1 MRAPRV
7 AALVMGCL
15 LLIPAIA
22 LLFGGGALGVGY
34 AVGRGDDGY
43 FDTTLDRLATDTVAI
58 TADDITFAAE
68 PGSPDWV
75 LDVLDTDVRIRAT
88 SADAGSDIFIGIGRQ
103 ADVDAYLAG
112 VAHDE
117 VVDLTDDLEAVYRDR
132 AGTNTIDPPSDQD
145 FWAST
150 ATGPG
155 TQQLDWAATTGRWS
169 VVAMNADATPGV
181 AVDVNVGAKAGF
193 VLPLALIMLGVGA
206 VLTALAVVLIVVGAL
221 GARQSSQPPAATT
234 PPSATPPAT
243 TLPATTLP
251 ATTLPAVTPAAPPS
265 APAQPV
271 ELTARLDPGLSRW
284 QWLVKWFLAIPH
296 FVVLVFLWVAFVV
309 LTLVAAVAIVAT
321 GRYPRGI
328 FDFNVGVLRWSWR
341 VSYYA
346 TTGGIGTDRYPPF
359 SLQAEPG
366 DAAHL
371 DIAYPTTLSR
381 GLVFVKWLLAVPHL
395 VIVAL
400 LAGTSIRWLA
410 ADGNRVGF
418 DLTGGGGL
426 LGILV
431 LVTGIVLLF
440 TGRYPAA
447 LFDLIVGLNRW
458 IYRTIA
464 YVALMTD
471 TYPPFRL
478 DQGGHEPTPS
488 DPEPTEPSAAPSAMP
503 PPIAHVASESAND
516 RQKVST

>member
-1 MRAPRV
+1 MRPSRI
-7 AALVMGCL
+7 AALVTGCL

-34 AVGRGDDGY
+34 AVARGDDGY

-58 TADDITFAAE
+58 TADDITFAAD

-75 LDVLDTDVRIRAT
+75 LDALDTDVRVRAT
-88 SADAGSDIFIGIGRQ
+88 SADASDIFIGIGRQ

-112 VAHDE
+112 VSHDE
-117 VVDLTDDLEAVYRDR
+117 VVDVTGDLEAVYRDR
-132 AGTNTIDPPSDQD
+132 AGSNTIDPPGDQV
-145 FWAST
+145 FWAAV

-155 TQQLDWAATTGRWS
+155 TQQLDWEATTGRWS

-193 VLPLALIMLGVGA
+193 ILPLALIMLGVGA
-206 VLTALAVVLIVVGAL
+206 VLTALAVVLIVVGAHGAHGAH
-221 GARQSSQPPAATT
+221 GARQSSQPPAPVAA
-234 PPSATPPAT
+234 PAATPTA
-243 TLPATTLP
+243 LS
-251 ATTLPAVTPAAPPS
+251 PS
-265 APAQPV
+265 PVHPV
-271 ELTARLDPGLSRW
+271 ELTAWLDPQLSRW

-296 FVVLVFLWVAFVV
+296 FVVLVFLWMAFVV
-309 LTLVAAVAIVAT
+309 LTLVAAVAVVAT

-359 SLQAEPG
+359 SLQPEPG
-366 DAAHL
+366 DRAHL
-371 DIAYPTTLSR
+371 DVAYPDTLSR
-381 GLVFVKWLLAVPHL
+381 GLVFVKWLLAIPHL
-395 VIVAL
+395 VIVAV

-410 ADGNRVGF
+410 ADGDRVGF

-478 DQGGHEPTPS
+478 DQGGHEPTPT
-488 DPEPTEPSAAPSAMP
+488 DPAPTRPSAAPSTMP
-503 PPIAHVASESAND
+503 PPHAGVAPESTND

>member
-1 MRAPRV
+1 MRASRI
-7 AALVMGCL
+7 AALVMGSL

-68 PGSPDWV
+68 PGSPDWL
-75 LDVLDTDVRIRAT
+75 LDVLDTDVRIQAT
-88 SADAGSDIFIGIGRQ
+88 SADARSDIFIGIARQ

-117 VVDLTDDLEAVYRDR
+117 VVDLTDDLGAVYRDR
-132 AGTNTIDPPSDQD
+132 AGSNTIDPPGDAE
-145 FWAST
+145 FWAAT

-155 TQQLDWAATTGRWS
+155 TQQLDWEATTGRWS
-169 VVAMNADATPGV
+169 VVVMNADATPGV

-193 VLPLALIMLGVGA
+193 VLPLALILLGIGA
-206 VLTALAVVLIVVGAL
+206 ALTAVAVVLIVVGAHSD
-221 GARQSSQPPAATT
+221 RRSSTSPTTPPPAPSMAPDRPPAA
-234 PPSATPPAT
+234 SH
-243 TLPATTLP
+243 
-251 ATTLPAVTPAAPPS
+251 
-265 APAQPV
+265 PV
-271 ELTARLDPGLSRW
+271 ELSARLDPDLSRW

-296 FVVLVFLWVAFVV
+296 FVVLAFLWLAFVV
-309 LTLVAAVAIVAT
+309 LTLVAAVAIVVT

-359 SLQAEPG
+359 SLQPEPG

-371 DIAYPTTLSR
+371 DIAYPDTLSR
-381 GLVFVKWLLAVPHL
+381 GLVFVKWLLAIPHL
-395 VIVAL
+395 VIVAVL
-400 LAGTSIRWLA
+400 VGTSIRWLA
-410 ADGNRVGF
+410 TDGDRVGF

-431 LVTGIVLLF
+431 FVTGIVLLF
-440 TGRYPAA
+440 TSRYPTA

-458 IYRTIA
+458 VYRTIA

-478 DQGGHEPTPS
+478 DQGGDEPI
-488 DPEPTEPSAAPSAMP
+488 PTHPPAAPSTMP
-503 PPIAHVASESAND
+503 PPVAAAAPESTD
-516 RQKVST
+516 DLQKVP

>member
-1 MRAPRV
+1 MRPSRIG
-7 AALVMGCL
+7 ALVMGCL

-34 AVGRGDDGY
+34 AVARGDDGY

-58 TADDITFAAE
+58 TADDITFAAD

-88 SADAGSDIFIGIGRQ
+88 SADSSSDVFIGIARQ

-117 VVDLTDDLEAVYRDR
+117 VVDLTDDLEAVHRDR
-132 AGTNTIDPPSDQD
+132 TGTNTIDPPGDQD
-145 FWAST
+145 FWAAT

-155 TQQLDWAATTGRWS
+155 TQQLDWEATTGRWS
-169 VVAMNADATPGV
+169 AVAMNADARPGV
-181 AVDVNVGAKAGF
+181 AIDVNVGAKAGF
-193 VLPLALIMLGVGA
+193 VLPLALILLGVGA
-206 VLTALAVVLIVVGAL
+206 VLTALAVVLVVVGAH
-221 GARQSSQPPAATT
+221 GARQSSQPPAA
-234 PPSATPPAT
+234 
-243 TLPATTLP
+243 
-251 ATTLPAVTPAAPPS
+251 AAPPTVTPT
-265 APAQPV
+265 APPPAAVHPV
-271 ELTARLDPGLSRW
+271 ELTARLDLQLSRW
-284 QWLVKWFLAIPH
+284 RWLVKWFLAIPH
-296 FVVLVFLWVAFVV
+296 FVVLVFLWMAFVV
-309 LTLVAAVAIVAT
+309 LTLFAAVAIVAT
-321 GRYPRGI
+321 GRYPQGI

-359 SLQAEPG
+359 SLQPEPG

-371 DIAYPTTLSR
+371 DIAYPDTLSR
-381 GLVFVKWLLAVPHL
+381 GLVFVKWLLAIPHL
-395 VIVAL
+395 VIVAV

-410 ADGNRVGF
+410 ADGDRVGF

-464 YVALMTD
+464 YVALLTD

-478 DQGGHEPTPS
+478 DQGGHEPIPTDPAPTGPS
-488 DPEPTEPSAAPSAMP
+488 VAPSTMP
-503 PPIAHVASESAND
+503 PPLAGVARESTNG